1 MNFPGFVLVAE
12 PRRYVESL
20 DTQAS
25 GCCIITGKTFI
36 KRQLFEDLY
45 ILFLLLS
52 ILMVF
57 FLIFDF

>member
-1 MNFPGFVLVAE
+1 MNLPGFVLVAE
-12 PRRYVESL
+12 PRRYVESP

-45 ILFLLLS
+45 ILNFYPF
-52 ILMVF
+52 LMVF
-57 FLIFDF
+57 LIS

>member
-12 PRRYVESL
+12 PRVESP

-36 KRQLFEDLY
+36 KRQLSEDLY
-45 ILFLLLS
+45 KLFLLLS
-52 ILMVF
+52 IFLMVF
-57 FLIFDF
+57 LIS

>member
-12 PRRYVESL
+12 PRRYVESP

-36 KRQLFEDLY
+36 KRQLFEDH
-45 ILFLLLS
+45 FKLLS
-52 ILMVF
+52 IFNGF
-57 FLIFDF
+57 FN